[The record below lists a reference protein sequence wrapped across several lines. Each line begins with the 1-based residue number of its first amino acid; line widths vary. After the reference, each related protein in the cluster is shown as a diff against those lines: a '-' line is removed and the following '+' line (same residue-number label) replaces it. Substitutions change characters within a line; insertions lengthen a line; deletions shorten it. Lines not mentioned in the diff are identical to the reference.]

1 MIPKPHLPPS
11 PIGEGKVTV
20 TAIETLQPVDLFPG
34 LLLVRIHTDAGLIG
48 HGKTYN
54 VPVSMHDC
62 TGPLTLFAGLH
73 MGAAGSQLLLP
84 GDGAG
89 ADPNRLS
96 GAD

>member
-73 MGAAGSQLLLP
+73 MGAARWPIAATRRRCRRRSKPSIGS
-84 GDGAG
+84 
-89 ADPNRLS
+89 
-96 GAD
+96 